1 MLQTARLT
9 TDEMDSFWRCP
20 QESRELLLQAHSR
33 ARGLF
38 LRFTDPGTNNR
49 ERRQVLIS
57 LNRREGRDAKTFLFF
72 FAYSG

>member
-1 MLQTARLT
+1 
-9 TDEMDSFWRCP
+9 
-20 QESRELLLQAHSR
+20 
-33 ARGLF
+33 LF

-57 LNRREGRDAKTFLFF
+57 PNRREGRDAKTFLFF

>member
-1 MLQTARLT
+1 
-9 TDEMDSFWRCP
+9 
-20 QESRELLLQAHSR
+20 
-33 ARGLF
+33 LF